1 MAFVTTFASSAGSL
15 AELQTPPA
23 ERPPQLRPWYFV
35 ICFGLV
41 SLFADMVYEGA
52 RSIIGPYLATL
63 GASAALVGAVA
74 GVGEFIGYGLRVAS
88 GYLVQRRGRYWTW
101 TITGYALTVLSVP
114 LIGVTNVIAPALLLY
129 GTERLG
135 KAVRSPAKDTLLS
148 HASTQ
153 TGRGTA
159 FGVHQ
164 AMDQAGA
171 MAGPLLLAL
180 VLWQY
185 AGNYRLAFGV
195 LILPGVIVLALLFW
209 LRHRVPDPAA
219 YEVGAS
225 AAHQEDSPAAAA
237 EQARAAHQ
245 TPPPALLMPRPK
257 ALGRTSLRRRLT
269 RIADS
274 LPPLVWQY
282 IGTVGLLSL
291 GIATFPLLAYHAQT
305 QGLLT
310 AAQVPLLFA
319 LAMAVDGLSGLVMGR
334 SYDRRGP
341 VVLVLVP
348 VAAGLSAIAF
358 TGNATLVWVGVAI
371 WGVVNG
377 VLDSTV
383 KAVVTELVVPAVRSI
398 AFGWLALARGLGLL
412 LAGVVLGVAYDQS
425 IQLVVWLMAGI
436 NAVALVALLRV
447 LSRMSQTASVEYR

>member
-1 MAFVTTFASSAGSL
+1 MTFASSAGFL
-15 AELQTPPA
+15 AELQTPPVSS
-23 ERPPQLRPWYFV
+23 RPQLRPWYFV

-41 SLFADMVYEGA
+41 SLFADMVYEGG

-63 GASAALVGAVA
+63 GASAAVVGTVA
-74 GVGEFIGYGLRVAS
+74 GIGEFMGYGLRVAS
-88 GYLVQRRGRYWTW
+88 GYLVQRRGHYWTW

-114 LIGVTNVIAPALLLY
+114 LIGSTNVIAPALLLY

-164 AMDQAGA
+164 AMDQTGA
-171 MAGPLLLAL
+171 MAGPLLLAA

-185 AGNYRLAFGV
+185 SGNYRLAFGV
-195 LILPGVIVLALLFW
+195 LIVPGVVVLALLFW

-225 AAHQEDSPAAAA
+225 AAYEAEAPASHVPQSGAPQETSPD
-237 EQARAAHQ
+237 HGDG
-245 TPPPALLMPRPK
+245 K
-257 ALGRTSLRRRLT
+257 AGTRL
-269 RIADS
+269 AG
-274 LPPLVWQY
+274 LPPLVRQY
-282 IGTVGLLSL
+282 IGAVGLLSL
-291 GIATFPLLAYHAQT
+291 GIASFPLLAYHAQT

-310 AAQVPLLFA
+310 PAQVPLLFA

-334 SYDRRGP
+334 LYDRRGP
-341 VVLVLVP
+341 TVLLAVP
-348 VAAGLSAIAF
+348 VAAGVSAIAF
-358 TGNATLVWVGVAI
+358 TDIAGLIWLGVAI

-383 KAVVTELVVPAVRSI
+383 KAVVTELVEPTGRSI

-412 LAGVVLGVAYDQS
+412 LAGVVFGVAYDQS
-425 IQLVVWLMAGI
+425 IILVIWLVLGV
-436 NAVALVALLRV
+436 NAVALAVLAWV
-447 LSRMSQTASVEYR
+447 LSRI